1 MKTYEG
7 YIYDVLQDV
16 AENSG
21 IKLFENKVL
30 SEEQEKRNF
39 NPWLTE
45 KSINAMKLLKS
56 VYAICEKSNGSIDDY
71 ESAIIQD
78 CLYEIQ
84 TELFKIICFANGV
97 LQKVDVDGVAVRIIE
112 ENYFEDEE

>member
-1 MKTYEG
+1 
-7 YIYDVLQDV
+7 
-16 AENSG
+16 
-21 IKLFENKVL
+21 
-30 SEEQEKRNF
+30 
-39 NPWLTE
+39 
-45 KSINAMKLLKS
+45 MKLLKS
-56 VYAICEKSNGSIDDY
+56 VYAICEKSNGTIDDY
-71 ESAIIQD
+71 ENAIIQD